1 MAALKRWL
9 VGALA
14 CAAAA
19 AAAAARA
26 DDLLA
31 ALREEVVMV
40 PAAVASLETTLFR
53 PAGNGPFRLVVVNH
67 GKAAG
72 EPRRQPRA
80 RYLALAHELVQRGY
94 AVVVPMRRG
103 FAQSGGDYAAHPC
116 DARAHGMAQADD
128 VRAALDFY
136 SRRADIDA
144 SRVVV
149 IGQSAGGLTALALGA
164 QRVPAVAGLVNFAGG
179 LREDGCADW
188 EGGLA
193 QAFGAY
199 GEASRVPSLWFYGD
213 NDAHFAPRVW
223 QDLYRAYTAHGGR
236 ATLVAHGRFG
246 DDAHELAERRAGA
259 AVWLPAMERFFGDL
273 GLPFERQRDIALAAH
288 EAAPPA
294 ATRFA
299 VLGDAASVPAL
310 RGAGIEAY
318 AQFLKAGRP
327 RAFAVAED
335 GSWSWYSGTGDAM
348 TRALAYCGE
357 HAGAPCRLYAV
368 DDTVVWM
375 PH

>member
-1 MAALKRWL
+1 MAALKHWL
-9 VGALA
+9 VAVLA
-14 CAAAA
+14 CVAAAA
-19 AAAAARA
+19 AQAEE
-26 DDLLA
+26 LLA

-40 PAAVASLETTLFR
+40 PAAGAALETTLFR
-53 PAGNGPFRLVVVNH
+53 PAGDGPFRLVVVNH

-94 AVVVPMRRG
+94 AVMVPMRRG
-103 FAQSGGDYAAHPC
+103 FARSGGDYAAHRC

-128 VRAALDFY
+128 VRAALEFY
-136 SRRADIDA
+136 GRRADIDA

-188 EGGLA
+188 QRGLA
-193 QAFGAY
+193 EAFAAY

-213 NDAHFAPRVW
+213 NDAHFTPYLW
-223 QDLYRAYTAHGGR
+223 QDLYRAYTARGGR
-236 ATLVAHGRFG
+236 ATLVAHGTFG
-246 DDAHELAERRAGA
+246 DDAHELAERRAGP
-259 AVWLPAMERFFGDL
+259 AVWLPAMERFFADL
-273 GLPFERQRDIALAAH
+273 GLPFERLHDIALAAH
-288 EAAPPA
+288 DAAPPA
-294 ATRFA
+294 ATRYA
-299 VLGDAASVPAL
+299 VLTDAAAVPAL
-310 RGAGIEAY
+310 RGAGVEAY
-318 AQFLKAGRP
+318 AQFLKAARP
-327 RAFAVAED
+327 RAFAVAEN

-348 TRALAYCGE
+348 TRALAYCGQ

>member
-9 VGALA
+9 AAALA

-19 AAAAARA
+19 TAQAEE
-26 DDLLA
+26 LLA

-40 PAAVASLETTLFR
+40 PAPGAALETTLFR
-53 PAGNGPFRLVVVNH
+53 PAGDGPFRLVVVNH

-103 FAQSGGDYAAHPC
+103 FAHSEGDYAAHPC

-128 VRAALDFY
+128 VRAALEFY
-136 SRRADIDA
+136 GRRADIDA

-149 IGQSAGGLTALALGA
+149 IGQSAGGLTSLALGA

-188 EGGLA
+188 QGGLA
-193 QAFGAY
+193 DAFGAY

-223 QDLYRAYTAHGGR
+223 QDLHRAYTARGGL

-259 AVWLPAMERFFGDL
+259 AVWLPAMARFFADL
-273 GLPFERQRDIALAAH
+273 GLPFERLHDIALADH
-288 EAAPPA
+288 EAPPPA
-294 ATRFA
+294 ATHYA
-299 VLGDAASVPAL
+299 VLADAAAVPAL
-310 RGAGIEAY
+310 RGAGVGAY
-318 AQFLKAGRP
+318 AQFLKADRP
-327 RAFAVAED
+327 RAFAVGED
-335 GSWSWYSGTGDAM
+335 GSWSWYSGTADAM
-348 TRALAYCGE
+348 TRALSYCGQ